1 MKNLLIVSVVV
12 GSLLASPS
20 LAKAQKSVNSFKS
33 IDANASNKTV
43 KFIEGIEIKQD
54 VSAII
59 ETPSTVGEIKKN
71 VTISNTSDVKSAIEN
86 CSPLQFKYAQL
97 MDVDV
102 ESLNNLALLNFID
115 EWWATRYRYGGT
127 TKSGVDCS
135 ALTGAL
141 HKNVFGTILPRTARE
156 QYKICTKV
164 SRENLQQGDLVFFNT
179 RGGVSHVGVYLGNN
193 YFLHSSV
200 HSGVTISSLEDSY
213 YGKKYIGGGTPN
225 VAIEPSISE

>member
-12 GSLLASPS
+12 GSLSASPS

-33 IDANASNKTV
+33 IDAIAPSKAV
-43 KFIEGIEIKQD
+43 KFIEGIEINRD
-54 VSAII
+54 VPTIKEATSA
-59 ETPSTVGEIKKN
+59 VGETKKN
-71 VTISNTSDVKSAIEN
+71 VTIPAISEVKSAIEN

-102 ESLNNLALLNFID
+102 ESLNNIDLLNFID

-127 TKSGVDCS
+127 TKKGIDCS

-141 HKNVFGTILPRTARE
+141 HKNVFGTVLPRTARE

-164 SRENLQQGDLVFFNT
+164 TRENLQQGDLVFFNT
-179 RGGVSHVGVYLGNN
+179 TGGISHVGVYLGNN
-193 YFLHSSV
+193 HFLHSSC
-200 HSGVTISSLEDSY
+200 HSGVTISSLDDNY
-213 YGKKYIGGGTPN
+213 YSRKYIGGGTPN
-225 VAIEPSISE
+225 VVTEASITE